1 LVGLII
7 FFLIKLMFKKLN
19 IIYYKM
25 NIKEKDIPDI
35 IKKERPNLKPISI
48 KQYEAQ
54 LKKIK
59 KIFDSDDYDF
69 LDNPEKVGDKLKDL
83 HYTSVRNMYNAI
95 IILLMALNSSK
106 KYDKL
111 IKKYSDLRDELNN
124 KYIEEQ
130 KTGVISDKQ
139 KPNFATMEE
148 IDKMLKELKSE
159 VNVIKKKSKLNKTDK
174 STVKAWILFNMLIR
188 IPTRNDAANMLYIT
202 QKDYKKLSDDDKK
215 QHNYL
220 VNERNNLKF
229 IYNQYK
235 TSKKWG
241 ENIIS
246 VPPELKPMI
255 RSYIKIMGYNLGDNI
270 FPLTRNALSQLL
282 VKTSKRILDKKIS
295 STILRKIYMS
305 DKYSDMKDEME
316 KDAKI
321 MGHSVATGQ
330 SVYTKSSE

>member
-1 LVGLII
+1 
-7 FFLIKLMFKKLN
+7 
-19 IIYYKM
+19 M
-25 NIKEKDIPDI
+25 NIKEDDIPEI

-54 LKKIK
+54 LRKIK
-59 KIFDSDDYDF
+59 KIFNADNYDF
-69 LDNPEKVGDKLKDL
+69 LKNPKDVEDKLSDL
-83 HYTSVRNMYNAI
+83 HYTSVRNLYNAV
-95 IILLMALNSSK
+95 IILLMALNSNK

-111 IKKYSDLRDELNN
+111 IKNYSDLRDELND

-130 KTGVISDKQ
+130 KSGIISEKQ
-139 KPNFATMEE
+139 KPNFASMEE
-148 IDKMLKELKSE
+148 IEKMLKQLKSE

-174 STVKAWILFNMLIR
+174 STVRAWVLFNMLIR
-188 IPTRNDAANMLYIT
+188 IPTRNDASNMLYIS

-220 VNERNNLKF
+220 VDERNNLKF

-241 ENIIS
+241 ELV
-246 VPPELKPMI
+246 VPVPVDLKPMI
-255 RSYIKIMGYNLGDNI
+255 RSYIKIMDYKLNDNI

-282 VKTSKRILDKKIS
+282 VKTSKRILNKNIS
-295 STILRKIYMS
+295 STMIRKIYMS
-305 DKYSDMKDEME
+305 DKYSDMKEEME

-321 MGHSVATGQ
+321 LGHDVSVGQ

>member
-1 LVGLII
+1 
-7 FFLIKLMFKKLN
+7 
-19 IIYYKM
+19 M
-25 NIKEKDIPDI
+25 NIKEDDIPEI

-54 LKKIK
+54 LRKIK
-59 KIFDSDDYDF
+59 KIFNADNYDF
-69 LDNPEKVGDKLKDL
+69 LKNPKDVEDKLSDL
-83 HYTSVRNMYNAI
+83 HYTSVRNLYNAV
-95 IILLMALNSSK
+95 IILLMALNSNK

-111 IKKYSDLRDELNN
+111 IKNYSDLRDELND

-130 KTGVISDKQ
+130 KSGIISEKQ
-139 KPNFATMEE
+139 KPNFASMEE
-148 IDKMLKELKSE
+148 IEKMLKQLKSE

-174 STVKAWILFNMLIR
+174 STVRAWVLFNMLIR
-188 IPTRNDAANMLYIT
+188 IPTRNDASNMLYIS

-220 VNERNNLKF
+220 VDERNNLKF

-241 ENIIS
+241 ELV
-246 VPPELKPMI
+246 VPVPADLKPMI
-255 RSYIKIMGYNLGDNI
+255 RSYIKIMDYKLNDNI

-282 VKTSKRILDKKIS
+282 VKTSKRILNKNIS
-295 STILRKIYMS
+295 STMIRKIYMS
-305 DKYSDMKDEME
+305 DKYSDMKEEME

-321 MGHSVATGQ
+321 LGHDVSVGQ

>member
-1 LVGLII
+1 
-7 FFLIKLMFKKLN
+7 
-19 IIYYKM
+19 M
-25 NIKEKDIPDI
+25 NIKEDDIPEI

-59 KIFDSDDYDF
+59 KIFNADDYDF
-69 LDNPEKVGDKLKDL
+69 LNNPKDVEDKLSDL
-83 HYTSVRNMYNAI
+83 HYTSVRNLYNAV

-111 IKKYSDLRDELNN
+111 IKNYSDLRDELND

-130 KTGVISDKQ
+130 KSGIISEKQ
-139 KPNFATMEE
+139 KPNFASMEE
-148 IDKMLKELKSE
+148 IEKMLKELKSE

-174 STVKAWILFNMLIR
+174 STVRAWILFNMLIR
-188 IPTRNDAANMLYIT
+188 IPTRNDASNMLYIS

-220 VNERNNLKF
+220 VDERNNLKF

-241 ENIIS
+241 ELVVP
-246 VPPELKPMI
+246 VPPDLKPMI
-255 RSYIKIMGYNLGDNI
+255 RSYIKIMDYKLNDNI

-282 VKTSKRILDKKIS
+282 VKTSKRILNKNIS
-295 STILRKIYMS
+295 STMIRKIYMS
-305 DKYSDMKDEME
+305 DKYSDMKEEME

-321 MGHSVATGQ
+321 LGHDVSVGQ

>member
-1 LVGLII
+1 
-7 FFLIKLMFKKLN
+7 
-19 IIYYKM
+19 M
-25 NIKEKDIPDI
+25 NIKEDDIPEI

-59 KIFDSDDYDF
+59 KIFNADDYDF
-69 LDNPEKVGDKLKDL
+69 LNNPKDVGDKLSDL

-111 IKKYSDLRDELNN
+111 IKNYSDLRDELND

-130 KTGVISDKQ
+130 KSGIISEKQ
-139 KPNFATMEE
+139 KPNFASMEE
-148 IDKMLKELKSE
+148 IEKMLKQLKSE

-188 IPTRNDAANMLYIT
+188 IPTRNDASNMLYIS

-220 VNERNNLKF
+220 VDERNNLKF

-241 ENIIS
+241 ELV
-246 VPPELKPMI
+246 VPVPVDLKPMI
-255 RSYIKIMGYNLGDNI
+255 RSYIKIMDYKIGDNI

-282 VKTSKRILDKKIS
+282 VKTSKRILNKNIS
-295 STILRKIYMS
+295 STMIRKIYMS
-305 DKYSDMKDEME
+305 DKYSDMKQEME

-321 MGHSVATGQ
+321 LGHDVSVGQ

>member
-1 LVGLII
+1 
-7 FFLIKLMFKKLN
+7 
-19 IIYYKM
+19 M
-25 NIKEKDIPDI
+25 NIKEDDIPEI

-54 LKKIK
+54 LRKIK
-59 KIFDSDDYDF
+59 KIFNADDYDF
-69 LDNPEKVGDKLKDL
+69 LKNPKDVEDKLSDL
-83 HYTSVRNMYNAI
+83 HYTSVRNLYNAV
-95 IILLMALNSSK
+95 IILLMALNSNK

-111 IKKYSDLRDELNN
+111 IKNYSDLRDELND

-130 KTGVISDKQ
+130 KSGIISEKQ
-139 KPNFATMEE
+139 KPNFASMEE
-148 IDKMLKELKSE
+148 IEKMLKQLKSE

-174 STVKAWILFNMLIR
+174 STVRAWILFNMLIR
-188 IPTRNDAANMLYIT
+188 IPTRNDASNMLYIS

-220 VNERNNLKF
+220 VDERNNLKF

-241 ENIIS
+241 ELVVP
-246 VPPELKPMI
+246 VPPDLKPMI
-255 RSYIKIMGYNLGDNI
+255 RSYIKIMDYKLNDNI

-282 VKTSKRILDKKIS
+282 VKTSKRILDKNIS
-295 STILRKIYMS
+295 STMIRKIYMS
-305 DKYSDMKDEME
+305 DKYSDMKEEME

-321 MGHSVATGQ
+321 LGHDVSVGQ